1 MSDRSVRII
10 EFNRRFLRYAMH
22 LRELLALNLLLMAL
36 GGVVIA
42 KLESISLGDGI
53 YFAFIT
59 GLTIGYGDIAPATT
73 WGRILSVAVGLI
85 GTLFAGL
92 TVAIAS
98 RALHDTVQNVGVGEH

>member
-1 MSDRSVRII
+1 MSKRYALII
-10 EFNRRFLRYAMH
+10 EFNRRFVRYALH
-22 LRELLALNLLLMAL
+22 LRELLALSVFLMAL
-36 GGVVIA
+36 GGTVIA
-42 KLESISLGDGI
+42 KIEGISLGDGI

-73 WGRILSVAVGLI
+73 WGRVLSVTVGLL

-98 RALHDTVQNVGVGEH
+98 RALADTIKHSGESDH